1 MELPLI
7 QGSGSSN
14 LVIFPEVV
22 DIAMDGALRAVHS
35 SAQLPGKKRWLA
47 IALAE
52 AEGGLQVS
60 DAGHL
65 RTSHF

>member
-1 MELPLI
+1 
-7 QGSGSSN
+7 
-14 LVIFPEVV
+14 
-22 DIAMDGALRAVHS
+22 MDGALRAVHS
-35 SAQLPGKKRWLA
+35 SAQLPDKKRWLA

-60 DAGHL
+60 YAGHL